1 VNSPGPDIHDIRAPY
16 LIPQD
21 WRLPALIAAAVV
33 LVLVLSWWGWRRI
46 LARRPPPT
54 LLQRTLQKLEATRAL
69 MEAGDARAFCAALS
83 DVVRAYI
90 EQRFDVRATQR
101 TTPEFLGDCLAQV
114 GSALQAHEQA
124 LGEFLKFCDLAKF
137 ARWPLDGQQ
146 MQGMLASARHFV
158 ETTAA
163 PVPAQPRLTPEA
175 LNVPIRQ
182 S

>member
-1 VNSPGPDIHDIRAPY
+1 VSFSGPDIHDIRAPY
-16 LIPQD
+16 LIPPD
-21 WRLPALIAAAVV
+21 WRLPALIAVATV
-33 LVLVLSWWGWRRI
+33 LVLALCWWAWRRSR
-46 LARRPPPT
+46 ARRPQPT
-54 LLQRTLQKLEATRAL
+54 LLQLTLQKLEATRAL
-69 MEAGDARAFCAALS
+69 MEAGDARAFSAAVS

-90 EQRFDVRATQR
+90 EVRFEVRATQR
-101 TTPEFLGDCLAQV
+101 TTAEFLGDCLVQV

-163 PVPAQPRLTPEA
+163 PVPAQTVTAPEA
-175 LNVPIRQ
+175 INVPIRQ

>member
-1 VNSPGPDIHDIRAPY
+1 VNSSGPDIHDIRAPY
-16 LIPQD
+16 LIPPD
-21 WRLPALIAAAVV
+21 WRLPALIAVTTL
-33 LVLVLSWWGWRRI
+33 LVLALCWWGWRRI
-46 LARRPPPT
+46 LARRPQPT
-54 LLQRTLQKLEATRAL
+54 LLQRTLQQLEATRAL
-69 MEAGDARAFCAALS
+69 MEAGDARAFAAAVS

-90 EQRFDVRATQR
+90 EVRFDVKATQR
-101 TTPEFLGDCLAQV
+101 TTAEFLRDCLAQI

-146 MQGMLASARHFV
+146 MQGMLGSARHFV
-158 ETTAA
+158 ESTAA
-163 PVPAQPRLTPEA
+163 PDAAQTIMAPEA